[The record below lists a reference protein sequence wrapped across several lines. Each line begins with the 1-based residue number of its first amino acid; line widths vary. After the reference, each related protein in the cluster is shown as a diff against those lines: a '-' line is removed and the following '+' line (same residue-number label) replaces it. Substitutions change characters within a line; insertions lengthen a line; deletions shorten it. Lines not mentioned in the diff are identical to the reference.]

1 MGWSRKGISCGRKKE
16 TSSGGTTME
25 LGTIAAALGV
35 ALAGMGLVGCTR
47 PPAPSVPLFDNLG
60 NHYYAITTDVP
71 LAQRYFDQGLRLY
84 YAFNHAEAIR
94 AFEEAARQDPDCSMC
109 YWGIAQAHG
118 PNINLPMDR
127 TAALAAYEAI
137 QKAVTHEAQAN
148 PREQML
154 IRALAARYAADPPE
168 VRTDLDSAYARGLA
182 NVVREYPDDLE
193 AATLY
198 AESLMDL
205 SPWNYWTAEGEPR
218 PDTPTILEQLERV
231 IAANPDH
238 PGANHLYIH
247 AVEAVE
253 PERAVAAAE
262 RLAGLM
268 PGAGHVVHMPGH
280 IYIRVGRYLDA
291 IAANE
296 HAVHADETYI
306 RDQNP
311 GFGIYTGGY
320 YPHNYDF
327 LAFAASM
334 IGRSRQAITAA
345 EKMASLAPE
354 EMLREPGMT
363 FLQHHRTRH
372 LQMKV
377 RFAQWDE
384 ILNVPAPPEDLP
396 HARAMWNY
404 ARGRALAARRET
416 AEAEAA
422 LVQVRTVAND
432 PDVAAQRMEFNTVG
446 AVLAIAVEVL
456 AGHIEA
462 AKKNFP
468 QAVPH
473 LREAARLEDA
483 LTYGEPPEWSV
494 PVRQELGRVLLD
506 AGRAAEAEQAFRED
520 LHRFPD
526 NGWSL
531 IGLQAA
537 LAAQRRFA
545 EAREVGAQFTRVWST
560 ADIPLGYIF

>member
-1 MGWSRKGISCGRKKE
+1 MKRA
-16 TSSGGTTME
+16 
-25 LGTIAAALGV
+25 TIATALGI
-35 ALAGMGLVGCTR
+35 ALMAGAGLIGCR
-47 PPAPSVPLFDNLG
+47 QAPAPTVPLFDNLG
-60 NHYYAITTDVP
+60 THHYDITTSVP
-71 LAQRYFDQGLRLY
+71 IAQRYFDQGLRLY

-94 AFEEAARQDPDCSMC
+94 AFEEATRQDPDCAMC
-109 YWGIAQAHG
+109 YWGIALAYG

-127 TAALAAYEAI
+127 AAGLAAYAAL
-137 QKAVTHEAQAN
+137 QKALEREAKASPN
-148 PREQML
+148 ERSL
-154 IRALAARYAADPPE
+154 IRALAARYAADPPHN
-168 VRTDLDSAYARGLA
+168 RADLDAAYARQMGD
-182 NVVREYPDDLE
+182 VVRQYPDDLE

-198 AESLMDL
+198 AQSLMDL
-205 SPWNYWTAEGEPR
+205 SPWNYWTAEGDPQ
-218 PDTPTILEQLERV
+218 PDTPTILAQLERV
-231 IAANPDH
+231 LARNPNH
-238 PGANHLYIH
+238 PGANHFYIH
-247 AVEAVE
+247 AVEAAE

-280 IYIRVGRYLDA
+280 IYIRVGRFLDA

-306 RDQNP
+306 RDQSP
-311 GFGIYTGGY
+311 AFGVYLAGY

-345 EKMASLAPE
+345 EKIASLAPQE
-354 EMLREPGMT
+354 ALREPGMT
-363 FLQHHRTRH
+363 FLQHDLTRH

-377 RFAQWDE
+377 RFSRWDE
-384 ILNVPAPPEDLP
+384 ILAAPAPPEDLP

-404 ARGRALAARRET
+404 ARGRALAARGEI
-416 AEAEAA
+416 APADEALEQLRA
-422 LVQVRTVAND
+422 TAND
-432 PDVAAQRMEFNTVG
+432 SAVAPQLVTFNTLG
-446 AVLAIAVEVL
+446 AVLAVAVEVL

-462 AKKNFP
+462 AKRNFP
-468 QAVPH
+468 QAIRH

-494 PVRQELGRVLLD
+494 PLRQELGRVLLR

-520 LHRFPD
+520 LKRFPD

-531 IGLQAA
+531 YGLEQALRA
-537 LAAQRRFA
+537 RGRAA
-545 EAREVGAQFTRVWST
+545 EADEVAARFSQLWST
-560 ADIPLGYIF
+560 ADTPVDSSF